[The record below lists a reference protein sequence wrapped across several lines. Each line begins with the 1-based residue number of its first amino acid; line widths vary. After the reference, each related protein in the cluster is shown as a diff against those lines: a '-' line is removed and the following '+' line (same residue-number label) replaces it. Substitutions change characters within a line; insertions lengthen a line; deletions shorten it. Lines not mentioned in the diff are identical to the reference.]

1 MNLVVFVISH
11 PIGGLYSLKVLI
23 IDDNEEITSTLKRYL
38 ELEDFEVTV
47 SNDGRNGLNLIKN
60 GNFDKILLD
69 LAMPEFSGV
78 DVLEQLQENHDAKQ
92 NVILF
97 TASSISDEEIKK
109 LLTMGASACIKK
121 PIKMPELVQTL
132 RAR

>member
-1 MNLVVFVISH
+1 M
-11 PIGGLYSLKVLI
+11 KVLI
-23 IDDNEEITSTLKRYL
+23 IDDNEEITSMLRRYMDL
-38 ELEDFEVTV
+38 EGIHVTI

-78 DVLEQLQENHDAKQ
+78 DVLEDLHKNNHMDKQ
-92 NVILF
+92 KIILF

-109 LLTMGASACIKK
+109 LLDMGAFACIRK
-121 PIKMPELVQTL
+121 PVKMPELVQFLQTK
-132 RAR
+132 

>member
-1 MNLVVFVISH
+1 MNLAAYVASH
-11 PIGGLYSLKVLI
+11 PIGGFRLKVLVV
-23 IDDNEEITSTLKRYL
+23 DDNEEITSTLKRYL
-38 ELEDFEVTV
+38 ELEDFEVTI

-78 DVLEQLQENHDAKQ
+78 DVLEELQGNFDVKQ
-92 NVILF
+92 KVILF
-97 TASSISDEEIKK
+97 TASSISDEEIKE
-109 LLTMGASACIKK
+109 LLAKGASTCIKK

-132 RAR
+132 RTK

>member
-1 MNLVVFVISH
+1 MNLAVCMNFL
-11 PIGGLYSLKVLI
+11 PIGGYHNLKVLI

-60 GNFDKILLD
+60 GNFDKVLLD
-69 LAMPEFSGV
+69 LAMPEFSGA
-78 DVLEQLQENHDAKQ
+78 DVLEGLQGNHDTKQ
-92 NVILF
+92 KIILF

-109 LLTMGASACIKK
+109 LLEMGASACIKK

-132 RAR
+132 KTK